1 MHKGGILLV
10 TGAVLAC
17 TACLGGPGKLEIRS
31 SDSGLQAGNQ
41 PVPFRIAEARGH
53 LALGNV
59 ALALEGFR
67 KAAREDPASIEALA
81 GIAACYDR
89 MGRFDLS
96 RRHYE
101 MALAVAPA
109 NAGLLAA
116 FANSLDVQG
125 QAAQA
130 ASVRREM
137 AALAVPP
144 AEQPALPQLARVEI
158 AEAPAVPE
166 APASTPA
173 PAPAPAPAV
182 VASVSP
188 PAPAPVPVAPAQT
201 IPVGR
206 SVTVALPPPRPAGPA
221 AKPSA
226 EPTAMAVA
234 PVGRSVTIALA
245 PSRPAPAPH
254 RSPRLE
260 RLSLT
265 EVALVTGSGPRW
277 ARTAK
282 QPVRMAARKAA
293 PQPFEVRVLNAAR
306 VEKLAARTRAYL
318 GRFGWR
324 EMAIGDAAAVRARS
338 LIVYPDG
345 RQSAAL
351 RLSARLGFATA
362 KRTDVRQV
370 TILLGRDAAAHPGLR
385 PKA

>member
-1 MHKGGILLV
+1 MRKGGILLV

-31 SDSGLQAGNQ
+31 SDNGLKAGDQ

-81 GIAACYDR
+81 GIATCYDR

-109 NAGLLAA
+109 NTGLLAA
-116 FANSLDVQG
+116 FANSLDAQG

-137 AALAVPP
+137 AALAPTP
-144 AEQPALPQLARVEI
+144 AEQPTMPQLAPVEV
-158 AEAPAVPE
+158 AVAPAVPE
-166 APASTPA
+166 APAFATAPAPTEVAGVSPSTPA
-173 PAPAPAPAV
+173 PEPA
-182 VASVSP
+182 
-188 PAPAPVPVAPAQT
+188 APAQAAP
-201 IPVGR
+201 IGR
-206 SVTVALPPPRPAGPA
+206 SVTIALPPPRPAGPA
-221 AKPSA
+221 ARPTF
-226 EPTAMAVA
+226 EPPAMAVA

-245 PSRPAPAPH
+245 PPRPAAAPH

-265 EVALVTGSGPRW
+265 EVALVTGNGPRW
-277 ARTAK
+277 ARTTT
-282 QPVRMAARKAA
+282 QPVRTAARKAV

-362 KRTDVRQV
+362 KRPGVRQV
-370 TILLGRDAAAHPGLR
+370 TILLGRDAASHPGLR